1 MRALIPRT
9 GFSSLLAPGF
19 TLFFPGYNLTM
30 ATSIKNELRDAL
42 LAEDYERI
50 AALAL
55 DDKRTFGKL
64 VALAYN
70 KDDLLCWRA
79 IEAIGVAARAVAPVN
94 RDGVRNLVQRILWS
108 AREESGGMGWSAPE
122 LLAEIA
128 IAAPRYFPDIPPIIV
143 SLHSEDEEKVFLK
156 GVLRAVGR
164 MGESGITGI
173 DGSDEIIR
181 NSLGHEDSTVRG
193 LAVWAASRAGID
205 ARDTL
210 ASLTGDDGALRLYD
224 DGELVLTTVGAL
236 AREALASA

>member
-1 MRALIPRT
+1 MAA
-9 GFSSLLAPGF
+9 SL
-19 TLFFPGYNLTM
+19 
-30 ATSIKNELRDAL
+30 KNELRHAL

-55 DDKRTFGKL
+55 DDRRTFSRL

-79 IEAIGVAARAVAPVN
+79 IEAMGVAARAVASGN
-94 RDGVRNLVQRILWS
+94 QQIVRNVVQRILWS

-128 IAAPRYFPDIPPIIV
+128 IAAPRYFPDIPPIII

-156 GVLRAVGR
+156 GVLRAAGR
-164 MGESGITGI
+164 MGEAGITGI
-173 DGSDEIIR
+173 SGSDDVIR
-181 NSLGHEDSTVRG
+181 KSLEHEDPAVRG
-193 LAVWAASRAGID
+193 LAVWAASRAGVDEQETIG
-205 ARDTL
+205 AM
-210 ASLTGDDGALRLYD
+210 TGDDGELRLYE

-236 AREALASA
+236 ARQALAAA

>member
-1 MRALIPRT
+1 MAA
-9 GFSSLLAPGF
+9 SL
-19 TLFFPGYNLTM
+19 
-30 ATSIKNELRDAL
+30 KNELRHAL

-55 DDKRTFGKL
+55 GDRRTFSRL

-79 IEAIGVAARAVAPVN
+79 IEAMGVAALAVASGN
-94 RDGVRNLVQRILWS
+94 QQIVRNVVQRILWS

-128 IAAPRYFPDIPPIIV
+128 IAAPRYFPDIPPIII

-156 GVLRAVGR
+156 GVLRAAGR
-164 MGESGITGI
+164 MGEAGITGI
-173 DGSDEIIR
+173 SGSDDVIR
-181 NSLGHEDSTVRG
+181 KSLEHEDPAVRG
-193 LAVWAASRAGID
+193 LAVWAASRAGVDEQETIG
-205 ARDTL
+205 AM
-210 ASLTGDDGALRLYD
+210 TGDDGELRLYE

-236 AREALASA
+236 ARQALAAA

>member
-1 MRALIPRT
+1 MAA
-9 GFSSLLAPGF
+9 SL
-19 TLFFPGYNLTM
+19 
-30 ATSIKNELRDAL
+30 KNELRHAL

-55 DDKRTFGKL
+55 GDRRTFSRL

-79 IEAIGVAARAVAPVN
+79 IEAMGVAARAVASGN
-94 RDGVRNLVQRILWS
+94 QQIVRNVVQRILWS

-128 IAAPRYFPDIPPIIV
+128 IAAPRYFPDIPPIII

-156 GVLRAVGR
+156 GVLRAAGR
-164 MGESGITGI
+164 MGEAGITGI
-173 DGSDEIIR
+173 SGSDDVIR
-181 NSLGHEDSTVRG
+181 KSLEHEDPAVRG
-193 LAVWAASRAGID
+193 LAVWAASRAGVDEQETIG
-205 ARDTL
+205 AM
-210 ASLTGDDGALRLYD
+210 TGDDGELRLYE

-236 AREALASA
+236 ARQALAAA